1 MDINKL
7 LSALTDQA
15 GASNS
20 ALDAN
25 GAAAA
30 QTTSAIGSSADSMNA
45 AVQRSIQLSSQAA
58 QQAAEIERQKAAVGE
73 QAQRVANLDPDN
85 LNSSYVSTM
94 AQLTAT
100 TAQREAAMQQY
111 RTLTETSLLDNPIG
125 YIFNQL
131 ELPKVVQQHNNLA
144 IQQGNLESDLAT
156 RTQLLAQN
164 KSAVSANVASAGK
177 EAALSAAAAIEAAA
191 QAEAD
196 KIRIDNFGKISAAR
210 MNEQALLDKKLS
222 NTATLYSAGMSM
234 AQFKSREAELL
245 AARQERQARLAEAS
259 KNKEVQDAQD
269 SALAAG
275 LARVS
280 GALGYP
286 DTLSV
291 DDFKKM
297 PASKAKQKLYDAAIE
312 GTYGDELSSS
322 LDFLQSGNLPK
333 MQSNDPAFVKGLT
346 AIAAGVRS
354 YATAIAR
361 NPLNAKMKPEE
372 ATKEGAAQ
380 YTLALVNS
388 AHDPKAVTPL
398 NDPKWDTTFN
408 LYRSQDATMLSLVES
423 GNAIPIGTDAD
434 GKTITTT
441 LPNNSYVKVLKTVAA
456 TVPPG
461 TPEFRGKDEEKAL
474 QTLAEMVRTR
484 AISVQQ
490 AAADLV
496 RYKRTAAAY
505 NQSTLKTASLN
516 LPVQES
522 AYVSIPGTT
531 ALSGSVIG
539 DTMNIA
545 STENLLINLA
555 ISNARSL
562 SKLPGFGGIEN
573 IARKEL
579 LDTAPAK

>member
-58 QQAAEIERQKAAVGE
+58 QQAAEIEHQKAAVGE

-85 LNSSYVSTM
+85 LNNAYVSTM

-111 RTLTETSLLDNPIG
+111 RTLTETSFLDNPIG

-177 EAALSAAAAIEAAA
+177 EAALSAAAAREAAA

-234 AQFKSREAELL
+234 AQFKSREAERL

-259 KNKEVQDAQD
+259 KNKEIQDAQD

-286 DTLSV
+286 APISI

-312 GTYGDELSSS
+312 GTYGDDLTSS
-322 LDFLQSGNLPK
+322 LDFLQGGNLLK
-333 MQSNDPAFVKGLT
+333 MQANDPAFVKGLS
-346 AIAAGVRS
+346 ALAAGVRS
-354 YATAIAR
+354 HATAIAR

-380 YTLALVNS
+380 YALALANS

-408 LYRSQDATMLSLVES
+408 PYRSQDATMLSLVES
-423 GNAIPIGTDAD
+423 GNAPA
-434 GKTITTT
+434 
-441 LPNNSYVKVLKTVAA
+441 LANNSYVKVLKTVAA

-461 TPEFRGKDEEKAL
+461 TPEFRGQDEEKAI
-474 QTLAEMVRTR
+474 QTLAEMVHTRT
-484 AISVQQ
+484 ISLQR

-496 RYKRTAAAY
+496 SYKRTAAAY
-505 NQSTLKTASLN
+505 NQSTLKMASLN

-522 AYVSIPGTT
+522 AYVNIPGTT
-531 ALSGSVIG
+531 ALSDSVSG
-539 DTMNIA
+539 DTMNISSA
-545 STENLLINLA
+545 ENLLINLA
-555 ISNARSL
+555 ISNARGL

-573 IARKEL
+573 VARKEL

>member
-58 QQAAEIERQKAAVGE
+58 QQAAEIEHQKAAVGE
-73 QAQRVANLDPDN
+73 QAQRVANLDPEN
-85 LNSSYVSTM
+85 LNNAYVSTM

-111 RTLTETSLLDNPIG
+111 RTLTETSFLDNPIG

-177 EAALSAAAAIEAAA
+177 EAALSAAAAREAAA

-259 KNKEVQDAQD
+259 KNKEIQDAQD

-286 DTLSV
+286 APISI

-312 GTYGDELSSS
+312 GTYGDDLTSS
-322 LDFLQSGNLPK
+322 LDFLQGGNLPK
-333 MQSNDPAFVKGLT
+333 MQANDPAFVKGLS
-346 AIAAGVRS
+346 ALAAGVRS
-354 YATAIAR
+354 HATAIAR

-380 YTLALVNS
+380 YALALANS

-408 LYRSQDATMLSLVES
+408 PYRSQDATMLSLVES
-423 GNAIPIGTDAD
+423 GNAPA
-434 GKTITTT
+434 
-441 LPNNSYVKVLKTVAA
+441 LANNSYVKVLKTVAA

-461 TPEFRGKDEEKAL
+461 TPEFRGQDEEKAI
-474 QTLAEMVRTR
+474 QTLAEMVHTRT
-484 AISVQQ
+484 ISLQR

-496 RYKRTAAAY
+496 SYKRTAAAY
-505 NQSTLKTASLN
+505 NQSTLKMASLN

-531 ALSGSVIG
+531 ALSDSVSG
-539 DTMNIA
+539 DTMNISSA
-545 STENLLINLA
+545 ENLLINLA
-555 ISNARSL
+555 ISNARGL

-573 IARKEL
+573 VARKEL

>member
-58 QQAAEIERQKAAVGE
+58 QQAAEIEHQKAAVGE

-85 LNSSYVSTM
+85 LNNSYVSTM

-111 RTLTETSLLDNPIG
+111 RTLTETSFLDNPIG

-156 RTQLLAQN
+156 RTQLLAQH

-177 EAALSAAAAIEAAA
+177 EAALSAAAAREAAA

-222 NTATLYSAGMSM
+222 NTATLYNAGMSM
-234 AQFKSREAELL
+234 AQFKAREAELA
-245 AARQERQARLAEAS
+245 AARKERQARMLEAS
-259 KNKEVQDAQD
+259 KNKEIQDAQD

-286 DTLSV
+286 APISI

-312 GTYGDELSSS
+312 GTYGDDLTSS
-322 LDFLQSGNLPK
+322 LDFLQGGNLLK
-333 MQSNDPAFVKGLT
+333 MQANDPAFVKGLS
-346 AIAAGVRS
+346 ALAAGVRS
-354 YATAIAR
+354 HATAIAR
-361 NPLNAKMKPEE
+361 NPLNAKMPPEE

-380 YTLALVNS
+380 YTLALANS

-408 LYRSQDATMLSLVES
+408 PYRSQDATMLSLVES
-423 GNAIPIGTDAD
+423 GNAPA
-434 GKTITTT
+434 
-441 LPNNSYVKVLKTVAA
+441 LANNSYVKVLKTVAA

-461 TPEFRGKDEEKAL
+461 TPEFRGQDEEKAI
-474 QTLAEMVRTR
+474 QTLAEMVHTRT
-484 AISVQQ
+484 ISLQR

-496 RYKRTAAAY
+496 SYKRTAAAY
-505 NQSTLKTASLN
+505 NQSTLKMASLN

-522 AYVSIPGTT
+522 AYVNIPGTT
-531 ALSGSVIG
+531 ALSDSVSG
-539 DTMNIA
+539 DTMNISSA
-545 STENLLINLA
+545 ENLLINLA
-555 ISNARSL
+555 ISNARGL

-573 IARKEL
+573 VARKEL

>member
-85 LNSSYVSTM
+85 LNNSYVSTM

-111 RTLTETSLLDNPIG
+111 RTLTETSFLDNPIG

-156 RTQLLAQN
+156 RTQLLAQH

-177 EAALSAAAAIEAAA
+177 EAALSAAAAREAAA

-234 AQFKSREAELL
+234 AQFKAREAELA
-245 AARQERQARLAEAS
+245 AARKERQARLAEAS
-259 KNKEVQDAQD
+259 KNKEIQDAQD

-286 DTLSV
+286 APISI

-312 GTYGDELSSS
+312 GTYGDDLTSS
-322 LDFLQSGNLPK
+322 LDFLQGGNLLK
-333 MQSNDPAFVKGLT
+333 MQANDPAFVKGLS
-346 AIAAGVRS
+346 ALAAGVRS
-354 YATAIAR
+354 HATAIAR
-361 NPLNAKMKPEE
+361 NPLNAKMPPEE

-380 YTLALVNS
+380 YTLALANS

-408 LYRSQDATMLSLVES
+408 PYRSQDATMLSLVES
-423 GNAIPIGTDAD
+423 GNAPA
-434 GKTITTT
+434 
-441 LPNNSYVKVLKTVAA
+441 LANNSYVKVLKTVAA

-461 TPEFRGKDEEKAL
+461 TPEFRGQDEEKAI
-474 QTLAEMVRTR
+474 QTLAEMVHTRT
-484 AISVQQ
+484 ISLQR

-496 RYKRTAAAY
+496 SYKRTAAAY
-505 NQSTLKTASLN
+505 NQSTLKMASLN

-531 ALSGSVIG
+531 ALSDSVSG
-539 DTMNIA
+539 DTMNISSA
-545 STENLLINLA
+545 ENLLINLA
-555 ISNARSL
+555 ISNARGL

-573 IARKEL
+573 VARKEL

>member
-85 LNSSYVSTM
+85 LNNSYVSTM

-111 RTLTETSLLDNPIG
+111 RTLTETSFLDNPIG

-156 RTQLLAQN
+156 RTQLLAQH

-177 EAALSAAAAIEAAA
+177 EAALSAAAVREAAA

-222 NTATLYSAGMSM
+222 NTATLYNAGMSM
-234 AQFKSREAELL
+234 AQFKAREAELL
-245 AARQERQARLAEAS
+245 AARKERQARMLEAS
-259 KNKEVQDAQD
+259 KNKEIQDAQD

-286 DTLSV
+286 APISI

-312 GTYGDELSSS
+312 GTYGDDLTSS
-322 LDFLQSGNLPK
+322 LDFLQGGNLLK
-333 MQSNDPAFVKGLT
+333 MQANDPAFVKGLS
-346 AIAAGVRS
+346 ALAAGVRS
-354 YATAIAR
+354 HATAIAR
-361 NPLNAKMKPEE
+361 NPLNAKMPPEE

-380 YTLALVNS
+380 YTLALANS

-408 LYRSQDATMLSLVES
+408 PYRSQDATMLSLVES
-423 GNAIPIGTDAD
+423 GNAPA
-434 GKTITTT
+434 
-441 LPNNSYVKVLKTVAA
+441 LANNSYVKVLKTVAA

-461 TPEFRGKDEEKAL
+461 TPEFRGQDEEKAI
-474 QTLAEMVRTR
+474 QTLAEMVHTRT
-484 AISVQQ
+484 ISLQR

-496 RYKRTAAAY
+496 SYKRTAAAY
-505 NQSTLKTASLN
+505 NQSTLKMASLN

-531 ALSGSVIG
+531 ALSDSVSG
-539 DTMNIA
+539 DTMNISSA
-545 STENLLINLA
+545 ENLLINLA
-555 ISNARSL
+555 ISNARGL

-573 IARKEL
+573 VARKEL

>member
-85 LNSSYVSTM
+85 LNNSYVSTM

-111 RTLTETSLLDNPIG
+111 RTLTETSFLDNPIG

-156 RTQLLAQN
+156 RTQLLAQH

-177 EAALSAAAAIEAAA
+177 EAALSAAAAREAAA

-222 NTATLYSAGMSM
+222 NTATLYNAGMSM
-234 AQFKSREAELL
+234 AQFKAREAELA
-245 AARQERQARLAEAS
+245 AARKERQARLAEAS
-259 KNKEVQDAQD
+259 KNKEIQDAQD

-286 DTLSV
+286 APISI

-312 GTYGDELSSS
+312 GTYGDDLTSS
-322 LDFLQSGNLPK
+322 LDFLQGGNLLK
-333 MQSNDPAFVKGLT
+333 MQANDPAFVKGLS
-346 AIAAGVRS
+346 ALAAGVRS
-354 YATAIAR
+354 HATAIAR

-380 YTLALVNS
+380 YALALANS

-408 LYRSQDATMLSLVES
+408 PYRSQDATMLSLVES
-423 GNAIPIGTDAD
+423 GNAPA
-434 GKTITTT
+434 
-441 LPNNSYVKVLKTVAA
+441 LANNSYVKVLKTVAA

-461 TPEFRGKDEEKAL
+461 TPEFRGQDEEKAI
-474 QTLAEMVRTR
+474 QTLAEMVHTRT
-484 AISVQQ
+484 ISLQR

-496 RYKRTAAAY
+496 SYKRTAAAY
-505 NQSTLKTASLN
+505 NQSTLKMASLN

-522 AYVSIPGTT
+522 AYVNIPGT
-531 ALSGSVIG
+531 AMLSDSVPG
-539 DTMNIA
+539 DTMNISSA
-545 STENLLINLA
+545 ENLLINLA
-555 ISNARSL
+555 ISNARGL

-573 IARKEL
+573 VARKEL

>member
-85 LNSSYVSTM
+85 LNNSYVSTM

-111 RTLTETSLLDNPIG
+111 RTLTETSFLDNPIG

-177 EAALSAAAAIEAAA
+177 EAALSAAAAREAAA

-222 NTATLYSAGMSM
+222 NTATLYNAGMSM
-234 AQFKSREAELL
+234 AQFKAREAELL

-259 KNKEVQDAQD
+259 KNKEIQDAQD

-286 DTLSV
+286 APISI

-312 GTYGDELSSS
+312 GTYGDDLTSS
-322 LDFLQSGNLPK
+322 LDFLQGGNLLK
-333 MQSNDPAFVKGLT
+333 MQANDPAFVKGLS
-346 AIAAGVRS
+346 ALAAGVRS
-354 YATAIAR
+354 HATAIAR

-380 YTLALVNS
+380 YALALANS

-408 LYRSQDATMLSLVES
+408 PYRSQDATMLSLVES
-423 GNAIPIGTDAD
+423 GNAPA
-434 GKTITTT
+434 
-441 LPNNSYVKVLKTVAA
+441 LANNSYVKVLKTVAA

-461 TPEFRGKDEEKAL
+461 TPEFRGQDEEKAI
-474 QTLAEMVRTR
+474 QTLAEMVHTRT
-484 AISVQQ
+484 ISLQR

-496 RYKRTAAAY
+496 SYKRTAAAY
-505 NQSTLKTASLN
+505 NQSTLKMASLN

-522 AYVSIPGTT
+522 AYVNIPGTT
-531 ALSGSVIG
+531 ALSDSVSG
-539 DTMNIA
+539 DTMNISSA
-545 STENLLINLA
+545 ENLLINLA
-555 ISNARSL
+555 ISNARGL

-573 IARKEL
+573 VARKEL

>member
-58 QQAAEIERQKAAVGE
+58 QQAAEIEHQKAAVGE

-85 LNSSYVSTM
+85 LNNAYVSTM

-111 RTLTETSLLDNPIG
+111 RTLTETSFLDNPIG

-156 RTQLLAQN
+156 RTQLLAQH

-177 EAALSAAAAIEAAA
+177 EAALSAAAAREAAA

-222 NTATLYSAGMSM
+222 NTATLYNAGMSM
-234 AQFKSREAELL
+234 AQFKAREAELL
-245 AARQERQARLAEAS
+245 AARKERQARMSEAS
-259 KNKEVQDAQD
+259 KNKEIQDAQD

-286 DTLSV
+286 APISI

-312 GTYGDELSSS
+312 GTYGDDLTSS
-322 LDFLQSGNLPK
+322 LDFLQGGNLPK
-333 MQSNDPAFVKGLT
+333 MQANDPAFVKGLS
-346 AIAAGVRS
+346 ALAAGVRS
-354 YATAIAR
+354 HATAIAR

-380 YTLALVNS
+380 YALALANS

-408 LYRSQDATMLSLVES
+408 PYRSQDATMLSLVES
-423 GNAIPIGTDAD
+423 GNAPA
-434 GKTITTT
+434 
-441 LPNNSYVKVLKTVAA
+441 LANNSYVKVLKTVAA

-461 TPEFRGKDEEKAL
+461 TPEFRGQDEEKAI
-474 QTLAEMVRTR
+474 QTLAEMVHTRT
-484 AISVQQ
+484 ISLQR

-496 RYKRTAAAY
+496 SYKRTAAAY
-505 NQSTLKTASLN
+505 NQSTLKMASLN

-531 ALSGSVIG
+531 ALSDSVSG
-539 DTMNIA
+539 DTMNISSA
-545 STENLLINLA
+545 ENLLINLA
-555 ISNARSL
+555 ISNARGL

-573 IARKEL
+573 VARKEL

>member
-58 QQAAEIERQKAAVGE
+58 QQAAEIEHQKAAVGE

-85 LNSSYVSTM
+85 LNNSYVSTM

-111 RTLTETSLLDNPIG
+111 RTLTETSFLDNPIG

-177 EAALSAAAAIEAAA
+177 EAALSAAAAREAAA

-259 KNKEVQDAQD
+259 KNKEIQDAQD

-286 DTLSV
+286 APISI

-312 GTYGDELSSS
+312 GTYGDDLTSS
-322 LDFLQSGNLPK
+322 LDFLQGGNLPK
-333 MQSNDPAFVKGLT
+333 MQANDPAFVKGLS
-346 AIAAGVRS
+346 ALAAGVRS
-354 YATAIAR
+354 HATAIAR

-380 YTLALVNS
+380 YALALANS

-408 LYRSQDATMLSLVES
+408 PYRSQDATMLSLVES
-423 GNAIPIGTDAD
+423 GNAPA
-434 GKTITTT
+434 
-441 LPNNSYVKVLKTVAA
+441 LANNSYVKVLKTVAA

-461 TPEFRGKDEEKAL
+461 TPEFRGQDEEKAI
-474 QTLAEMVRTR
+474 QTLAEMVHTRT
-484 AISVQQ
+484 ISLQR

-496 RYKRTAAAY
+496 SYKRTAAAY
-505 NQSTLKTASLN
+505 NQSTLKMASLN

-522 AYVSIPGTT
+522 AYVNIPGTT
-531 ALSGSVIG
+531 ALSDSVSG
-539 DTMNIA
+539 DTMNISSA
-545 STENLLINLA
+545 ENLLINLA
-555 ISNARSL
+555 ISNARGL

-573 IARKEL
+573 VARKEL

>member
-58 QQAAEIERQKAAVGE
+58 QQAAEIEHQKAAVGE

-85 LNSSYVSTM
+85 LNNSYVSTM

-111 RTLTETSLLDNPIG
+111 RTLTETSFLDNPIG

-156 RTQLLAQN
+156 RTQLLAQH

-177 EAALSAAAAIEAAA
+177 EAALSAAAVREAAA

-222 NTATLYSAGMSM
+222 NTATLYNAGMSM
-234 AQFKSREAELL
+234 AQFKAREAELA
-245 AARQERQARLAEAS
+245 AARKERQARMLEAS
-259 KNKEVQDAQD
+259 KNKEIQDAQD

-286 DTLSV
+286 APISI

-312 GTYGDELSSS
+312 GTYGDDLTSS
-322 LDFLQSGNLPK
+322 LDFLQGGNLLK
-333 MQSNDPAFVKGLT
+333 MQANDPAFVKGLS
-346 AIAAGVRS
+346 ALAAGVRS
-354 YATAIAR
+354 HATAIAR

-380 YTLALVNS
+380 YALALANS

-408 LYRSQDATMLSLVES
+408 PYRSQDATMLSLVES
-423 GNAIPIGTDAD
+423 GNAPA
-434 GKTITTT
+434 
-441 LPNNSYVKVLKTVAA
+441 LANNSYVKVLKTVAA

-461 TPEFRGKDEEKAL
+461 TPEFRGQDEEKAI
-474 QTLAEMVRTR
+474 QTLAEMVHTRT
-484 AISVQQ
+484 ISLQR

-496 RYKRTAAAY
+496 SYKRTAAAY
-505 NQSTLKTASLN
+505 NQSTLKMASLN

-531 ALSGSVIG
+531 ALSDSVSG
-539 DTMNIA
+539 DTMNISSA
-545 STENLLINLA
+545 ENLLINLA
-555 ISNARSL
+555 ISNARGL

-573 IARKEL
+573 VARKEL

>member
-85 LNSSYVSTM
+85 LNNSYVSTM

-111 RTLTETSLLDNPIG
+111 RTLTETSFLDNPIG

-156 RTQLLAQN
+156 RTQLLAQH

-177 EAALSAAAAIEAAA
+177 EAALSAAAVREAAA

-222 NTATLYSAGMSM
+222 NTATLYNAGMSM
-234 AQFKSREAELL
+234 AQFKAREAELA
-245 AARQERQARLAEAS
+245 AARKERQARLAEAS
-259 KNKEVQDAQD
+259 KNKEIQDAQD

-286 DTLSV
+286 APISI

-312 GTYGDELSSS
+312 GTYGDDLTSS
-322 LDFLQSGNLPK
+322 LDFLQGGNLLK
-333 MQSNDPAFVKGLT
+333 MQANDPAFVKGLS
-346 AIAAGVRS
+346 ALAAGVRS
-354 YATAIAR
+354 HATAIAR

-380 YTLALVNS
+380 YALALANS

-408 LYRSQDATMLSLVES
+408 PYRSQDATMLSLVES
-423 GNAIPIGTDAD
+423 GNAPA
-434 GKTITTT
+434 
-441 LPNNSYVKVLKTVAA
+441 LANNSYVKVLKTVAA

-461 TPEFRGKDEEKAL
+461 TPEFRGQDEEKAI
-474 QTLAEMVRTR
+474 QTLAEMVHTRT
-484 AISVQQ
+484 ISLQR

-496 RYKRTAAAY
+496 SYKRTAAAY
-505 NQSTLKTASLN
+505 NQSTLKMASLN

-522 AYVSIPGTT
+522 AYVNIPGTT
-531 ALSGSVIG
+531 ALSDSVSG
-539 DTMNIA
+539 DTMNISSA
-545 STENLLINLA
+545 ENLLINLA
-555 ISNARSL
+555 ISNARGL

-573 IARKEL
+573 VARKEL

>member
-58 QQAAEIERQKAAVGE
+58 QQAAEIEHQKAAVGE

-85 LNSSYVSTM
+85 LNNAYVSTM

-111 RTLTETSLLDNPIG
+111 RTLTETSFLDNPIG

-156 RTQLLAQN
+156 RTQLLAQH

-177 EAALSAAAAIEAAA
+177 EAALSAAAAREAAA

-222 NTATLYSAGMSM
+222 NTATLYNAGMSM
-234 AQFKSREAELL
+234 AQFKAREAELA
-245 AARQERQARLAEAS
+245 AARKERQARLAEAS
-259 KNKEVQDAQD
+259 KNKEIQDAQD

-286 DTLSV
+286 APISI

-312 GTYGDELSSS
+312 GTYGDDLTSS
-322 LDFLQSGNLPK
+322 LDFLQGGNLLK
-333 MQSNDPAFVKGLT
+333 MQANDPAFVKGLS
-346 AIAAGVRS
+346 ALAAGVRS
-354 YATAIAR
+354 HATAIAR

-380 YTLALVNS
+380 YALALANS

-408 LYRSQDATMLSLVES
+408 PYRSQDATMLSLVES
-423 GNAIPIGTDAD
+423 GNAPA
-434 GKTITTT
+434 
-441 LPNNSYVKVLKTVAA
+441 LANNSYVKVLKTVAA

-461 TPEFRGKDEEKAL
+461 TPEFRGQDEEKAI
-474 QTLAEMVRTR
+474 QTLAEMVHTRT
-484 AISVQQ
+484 ISLQR

-496 RYKRTAAAY
+496 SYKRTAAAY
-505 NQSTLKTASLN
+505 NQSTLKMASLN

-531 ALSGSVIG
+531 ALSDSVSG
-539 DTMNIA
+539 DTMNISSA
-545 STENLLINLA
+545 ENLLINLA
-555 ISNARSL
+555 ISNARGL

-573 IARKEL
+573 VARKEL

>member
-20 ALDAN
+20 ALDAS

-30 QTTSAIGSSADSMNA
+30 QTTSAIGASADSMNA

-177 EAALSAAAAIEAAA
+177 EAALSAAAAREAAA

-196 KIRIDNFGKISAAR
+196 KIRIDNFGKISTAR

-286 DTLSV
+286 VPISI

-322 LDFLQSGNLPK
+322 LAFLKSGNLPK
-333 MQSNDPAFVKGLT
+333 MQANDPAFVKGLS
-346 AIAAGVRS
+346 AIAAGVRG
-354 YATAIAR
+354 YATAISR
-361 NPLNAKMKPEE
+361 ELVNAKMKPED

-380 YTLALVNS
+380 YTLALANS

-398 NDPKWDTTFN
+398 NAPVWDTTFN
-408 LYRSQDATMLSLVES
+408 PYRSQDATMLSLVES
-423 GNAIPIGTDAD
+423 GNAPA
-434 GKTITTT
+434 
-441 LPNNSYVKVLKTVAA
+441 LANNSYVKVLKTVAA

-461 TPEFRGKDEEKAL
+461 TPEFRGQDEEKAI

-505 NQSTLKTASLN
+505 NQSTLKMASLN

-531 ALSGSVIG
+531 ALSDSVSG
-539 DTMNIA
+539 DTMNISSA
-545 STENLLINLA
+545 ENLLINLA
-555 ISNARSL
+555 ISNARGL

-573 IARKEL
+573 VARKEL

>member
-30 QTTSAIGSSADSMNA
+30 QTTSDIGASADSMNA

-58 QQAAEIERQKAAVGE
+58 QQAAEIEHQKAAVGE

-85 LNSSYVSTM
+85 LNNSYVSTM

-111 RTLTETSLLDNPIG
+111 RTLTETSFLDNPIG

-177 EAALSAAAAIEAAA
+177 EAALSAAAAREAAA

-222 NTATLYSAGMSM
+222 NTATLYNAGMSM
-234 AQFKSREAELL
+234 AQFKAREAELL
-245 AARQERQARLAEAS
+245 AARKERQARMLEAS
-259 KNKEVQDAQD
+259 KNKEIQDAQD

-286 DTLSV
+286 APISI

-312 GTYGDELSSS
+312 GTYGDDLTSS
-322 LDFLQSGNLPK
+322 LDFLQGGNLLK
-333 MQSNDPAFVKGLT
+333 MQANDPAFVKGLS
-346 AIAAGVRS
+346 ALAAGVRG
-354 YATAIAR
+354 YATAISR
-361 NPLNAKMKPEE
+361 ELVNAKMKPEE

-380 YTLALVNS
+380 YALALANS

-408 LYRSQDATMLSLVES
+408 PYRSQDATMLSLVES
-423 GNAIPIGTDAD
+423 GNAPA
-434 GKTITTT
+434 
-441 LPNNSYVKVLKTVAA
+441 LANNSYVKVLKTVAA

-461 TPEFRGKDEEKAL
+461 TPEFRGQDEEKAI
-474 QTLAEMVRTR
+474 QTLAEMVHTRT
-484 AISVQQ
+484 ISLQR

-496 RYKRTAAAY
+496 SYKRTAAAY
-505 NQSTLKTASLN
+505 NQSTLKMASLN

-531 ALSGSVIG
+531 ALSDSVSG
-539 DTMNIA
+539 DTMNISSA
-545 STENLLINLA
+545 ENLLINLA
-555 ISNARSL
+555 ISNARGL

-573 IARKEL
+573 VARKEL

>member
-85 LNSSYVSTM
+85 LNNSYVSTM

-111 RTLTETSLLDNPIG
+111 RTLTETSFLDNPIG

-156 RTQLLAQN
+156 RTQLLAQH

-177 EAALSAAAAIEAAA
+177 EAALSAAAVREAAA

-222 NTATLYSAGMSM
+222 NTATLYNAGMSM
-234 AQFKSREAELL
+234 AQFKAREAELA
-245 AARQERQARLAEAS
+245 AARKERQARLAEAS
-259 KNKEVQDAQD
+259 KNKEIQDAQD

-286 DTLSV
+286 APISI

-312 GTYGDELSSS
+312 GTYGDDLTSS
-322 LDFLQSGNLPK
+322 LDFLQGGNLLK
-333 MQSNDPAFVKGLT
+333 MQANDPAFVKGLS
-346 AIAAGVRS
+346 ALAAGVRS
-354 YATAIAR
+354 HATAIAR
-361 NPLNAKMKPEE
+361 NPLNAKMPPEE

-380 YTLALVNS
+380 YTLALANS

-408 LYRSQDATMLSLVES
+408 PYRSQDATMLSLVES
-423 GNAIPIGTDAD
+423 GNAPA
-434 GKTITTT
+434 
-441 LPNNSYVKVLKTVAA
+441 LANNSYVKVLKTVAA

-461 TPEFRGKDEEKAL
+461 TPEFRGQDEEKAI
-474 QTLAEMVRTR
+474 QTLAEMVHTRT
-484 AISVQQ
+484 ISLQR

-496 RYKRTAAAY
+496 SYKRTAAAY
-505 NQSTLKTASLN
+505 NQSTLKMASLN

-531 ALSGSVIG
+531 ALSDSVSG
-539 DTMNIA
+539 DTMNISSA
-545 STENLLINLA
+545 ENLLINLA
-555 ISNARSL
+555 ISNARGL

-573 IARKEL
+573 VARKEL

>member
-1 MDINKL
+1 MDINQL
-7 LSALTDQA
+7 LSALTNQA

-20 ALDAN
+20 ALDAD

-30 QTTSAIGSSADSMNA
+30 QTTSNIVSSADSLNA

-58 QQAAEIERQKAAVGE
+58 QQAAEIERQKTAVGE

-85 LNSSYVSTM
+85 LNNSYVSTM

-100 TAQREAAMQQY
+100 TAQREAALQQY
-111 RTLTETSLLDNPIG
+111 RTLTETSFLDNPIG

-156 RTQLLAQN
+156 RTQLLAQH

-177 EAALSAAAAIEAAA
+177 EAALSAAAAREAAA

-196 KIRIDNFGKISAAR
+196 KIRIDNFGKISSAR

-222 NTATLYSAGMSM
+222 NTATLYSAGMQM
-234 AQFKSREAELL
+234 AQFKAMEAERL
-245 AARQERQARLAEAS
+245 AARQERQARIAEAG
-259 KNKEVQDAQD
+259 KNKEVQAAQD

-286 DTLSV
+286 VPISIDV
-291 DDFKKM
+291 FKKM

-312 GTYGDELSSS
+312 GTYGNDLASS

-346 AIAAGVRS
+346 DIAAGVRS

-380 YTLALVNS
+380 YTLALANS

-398 NDPKWDTTFN
+398 NAPIWDTTFN
-408 LYRSQDATMLSLVES
+408 LYRSQDATMLSLVAS
-423 GNAIPIGTDAD
+423 GNAPA
-434 GKTITTT
+434 
-441 LPNNSYVKVLKTVAA
+441 LANNSYVKVLKTVAA
-456 TVPPG
+456 TIPPG
-461 TPEFRGKDEEKAL
+461 TPEFRGQDEEKAL

-484 AISVQQ
+484 TISVQQ

-496 RYKRTAAAY
+496 SYKRTAAAY
-505 NQSTLKTASLN
+505 NQATLKMASLN

-531 ALSGSVIG
+531 ALSGPVTG

-545 STENLLINLA
+545 SAENLLINLA
-555 ISNARSL
+555 ISNARGL

-573 IARKEL
+573 VARKEL
-579 LDTAPAK
+579 LNTAPAK

>member
-58 QQAAEIERQKAAVGE
+58 QQAAEIEHQKAAVGE

-85 LNSSYVSTM
+85 LNNSYVSTM

-111 RTLTETSLLDNPIG
+111 RTLTETSFLDNPIG

-156 RTQLLAQN
+156 RTQLLAQH

-177 EAALSAAAAIEAAA
+177 EAALSAAAAREAAA

-222 NTATLYSAGMSM
+222 NTATLYNAGMSM
-234 AQFKSREAELL
+234 AQFKAREAELP
-245 AARQERQARLAEAS
+245 AARKERQARLAEAS
-259 KNKEVQDAQD
+259 KNKEIQDAQD

-286 DTLSV
+286 APISI

-312 GTYGDELSSS
+312 GTYGDDLTSS
-322 LDFLQSGNLPK
+322 LDFLQGGNLLK
-333 MQSNDPAFVKGLT
+333 MQANDPAFVKGLS
-346 AIAAGVRS
+346 ALAAGVRS
-354 YATAIAR
+354 HATAIAR

-380 YTLALVNS
+380 YALALANS

-408 LYRSQDATMLSLVES
+408 PYRSQDATMLSLVES
-423 GNAIPIGTDAD
+423 GNAPA
-434 GKTITTT
+434 
-441 LPNNSYVKVLKTVAA
+441 LANNSYVKVLKTVAA

-461 TPEFRGKDEEKAL
+461 TPEFRGQDEEKAI
-474 QTLAEMVRTR
+474 QTLAEMVHTRT
-484 AISVQQ
+484 ISLQR

-496 RYKRTAAAY
+496 SYKRTAAAY
-505 NQSTLKTASLN
+505 NQSTLKMASLN

-522 AYVSIPGTT
+522 AYVNIPGTT
-531 ALSGSVIG
+531 ALSDSVSG
-539 DTMNIA
+539 DTMNISSA
-545 STENLLINLA
+545 ENLLINLA
-555 ISNARSL
+555 ISNARGL

-573 IARKEL
+573 VARKEL

>member
-85 LNSSYVSTM
+85 LNNSYVSTM

-111 RTLTETSLLDNPIG
+111 RTLTETSFLDNPIG

-156 RTQLLAQN
+156 RTQLLAQH

-177 EAALSAAAAIEAAA
+177 EAALSAAAVREAAA

-222 NTATLYSAGMSM
+222 NTATLYNAGMSM
-234 AQFKSREAELL
+234 AQFKAREAELA
-245 AARQERQARLAEAS
+245 AARKERQARMLEAS
-259 KNKEVQDAQD
+259 KNKEIQDAQD

-286 DTLSV
+286 APISI

-312 GTYGDELSSS
+312 GTYGDDLTSS
-322 LDFLQSGNLPK
+322 LDFLQGGNLLK
-333 MQSNDPAFVKGLT
+333 MQANDPAFVKGLS
-346 AIAAGVRS
+346 ALAAGVRS
-354 YATAIAR
+354 HATAIAR
-361 NPLNAKMKPEE
+361 NPLNAKMPPEE

-380 YTLALVNS
+380 YTLALANS

-408 LYRSQDATMLSLVES
+408 PYRSQDATMLSLVES
-423 GNAIPIGTDAD
+423 GNAPA
-434 GKTITTT
+434 
-441 LPNNSYVKVLKTVAA
+441 LANNSYVKVLKTVAA

-461 TPEFRGKDEEKAL
+461 TPEFRGQDEEKAI
-474 QTLAEMVRTR
+474 QTLAEMVHTRT
-484 AISVQQ
+484 ISLQR

-496 RYKRTAAAY
+496 SYKRTAAAY
-505 NQSTLKTASLN
+505 NQSTLKMASLN

-531 ALSGSVIG
+531 ALSDSVSG
-539 DTMNIA
+539 DTMNISSA
-545 STENLLINLA
+545 ENLLINLA
-555 ISNARSL
+555 ISNARGL

-573 IARKEL
+573 VARKEL

>member
-85 LNSSYVSTM
+85 LNNSYVSTM

-111 RTLTETSLLDNPIG
+111 RTLTETSFLDNPIG

-156 RTQLLAQN
+156 RTQLLAQH

-177 EAALSAAAAIEAAA
+177 EAALSAAAAREAAA

-222 NTATLYSAGMSM
+222 NTATLYNAGMSM
-234 AQFKSREAELL
+234 AQFKAREAELL

-259 KNKEVQDAQD
+259 KNKEIQDAQD

-286 DTLSV
+286 APISI

-312 GTYGDELSSS
+312 GTYGDDLTSS
-322 LDFLQSGNLPK
+322 LDFLQGGNLLK
-333 MQSNDPAFVKGLT
+333 MQANDPAFVKGLS
-346 AIAAGVRS
+346 ALAAGVRS
-354 YATAIAR
+354 HATAIAR
-361 NPLNAKMKPEE
+361 NPLNAKMPPEE

-380 YTLALVNS
+380 YTLALANS

-408 LYRSQDATMLSLVES
+408 PYRSQDATMLSLVES
-423 GNAIPIGTDAD
+423 GNAPA
-434 GKTITTT
+434 
-441 LPNNSYVKVLKTVAA
+441 LANNSYVKVLKTVAA

-461 TPEFRGKDEEKAL
+461 TPEFRGQDEEKAI
-474 QTLAEMVRTR
+474 QTLAEMVHTRT
-484 AISVQQ
+484 ISLQR

-496 RYKRTAAAY
+496 SYKRTAAAH
-505 NQSTLKTASLN
+505 NQSTLKMASLN

-522 AYVSIPGTT
+522 AYVNIPGTT
-531 ALSGSVIG
+531 ALSDSVSG
-539 DTMNIA
+539 DTMNISSA
-545 STENLLINLA
+545 ENLLINLA
-555 ISNARSL
+555 ISNARGL

-573 IARKEL
+573 VARKEL

>member
-58 QQAAEIERQKAAVGE
+58 QQAAEIEHQKAAVGE

-85 LNSSYVSTM
+85 LNNSYVSTM

-111 RTLTETSLLDNPIG
+111 RTLTETSFLDNPIG

-156 RTQLLAQN
+156 RTQLLAQH

-177 EAALSAAAAIEAAA
+177 EAALSAAAAREAAA

-222 NTATLYSAGMSM
+222 NTATLYNAGMSM
-234 AQFKSREAELL
+234 AQFKAREAELA
-245 AARQERQARLAEAS
+245 AARKERQARLAEAS
-259 KNKEVQDAQD
+259 KNKEIQDAQD

-286 DTLSV
+286 APISI

-312 GTYGDELSSS
+312 GTYGDDLTSS
-322 LDFLQSGNLPK
+322 LDFLQGGNLPK
-333 MQSNDPAFVKGLT
+333 MQANDPAFVKGLS
-346 AIAAGVRS
+346 ALAAGVRS
-354 YATAIAR
+354 HATAIAR

-380 YTLALVNS
+380 YALALANS

-408 LYRSQDATMLSLVES
+408 PYRSQDATMLSLVES
-423 GNAIPIGTDAD
+423 GNAPA
-434 GKTITTT
+434 
-441 LPNNSYVKVLKTVAA
+441 LANNSYVKVLKTVAA

-461 TPEFRGKDEEKAL
+461 TPEFRGQDEEKAI
-474 QTLAEMVRTR
+474 QTLAEMVHTRT
-484 AISVQQ
+484 ISLQR

-496 RYKRTAAAY
+496 SYKRTAAAY
-505 NQSTLKTASLN
+505 NQSTLKMASLN

-522 AYVSIPGTT
+522 AYVNIPGTT
-531 ALSGSVIG
+531 ALSDSVSG
-539 DTMNIA
+539 DTMNISSA
-545 STENLLINLA
+545 ENLLINLA
-555 ISNARSL
+555 ISNARGL

-573 IARKEL
+573 VARKEL

>member
-58 QQAAEIERQKAAVGE
+58 QQAAEIEHQKAAVGE

-85 LNSSYVSTM
+85 LNNAYVSTM

-111 RTLTETSLLDNPIG
+111 RTLTETSFLDNPIG

-156 RTQLLAQN
+156 RTQLLAQH

-177 EAALSAAAAIEAAA
+177 EAALSAAAAREAAA

-222 NTATLYSAGMSM
+222 NTATLYNAGMSM
-234 AQFKSREAELL
+234 AQFKAREAELA
-245 AARQERQARLAEAS
+245 AARKERQARLAEAS
-259 KNKEVQDAQD
+259 KNKEIQDAQD

-286 DTLSV
+286 APISI

-312 GTYGDELSSS
+312 GTYGDDLTSS
-322 LDFLQSGNLPK
+322 LDFLQGGNLLK
-333 MQSNDPAFVKGLT
+333 MQANDPAFVKGLS
-346 AIAAGVRS
+346 ALAAGVRS
-354 YATAIAR
+354 HATAIAR

-380 YTLALVNS
+380 YTLALANS

-408 LYRSQDATMLSLVES
+408 PYRSQDATMLSLVES
-423 GNAIPIGTDAD
+423 GNAPA
-434 GKTITTT
+434 
-441 LPNNSYVKVLKTVAA
+441 LANNSYVKVLKTVAA

-461 TPEFRGKDEEKAL
+461 TPEFRGQDEEKAI
-474 QTLAEMVRTR
+474 QTLAEMVHTRT
-484 AISVQQ
+484 ISLQR

-496 RYKRTAAAY
+496 SYKRTAAAY
-505 NQSTLKTASLN
+505 NQSTLKMASLN

-522 AYVSIPGTT
+522 AYVNIPGTT
-531 ALSGSVIG
+531 ALSDSVSG
-539 DTMNIA
+539 DTMNISSA
-545 STENLLINLA
+545 ENLLINLA
-555 ISNARSL
+555 ISNARGL

-573 IARKEL
+573 VARKEL

>member
-85 LNSSYVSTM
+85 LNNSYVSTM

-111 RTLTETSLLDNPIG
+111 RTLTETSFLDNPIG

-156 RTQLLAQN
+156 RTQLLAQH

-177 EAALSAAAAIEAAA
+177 EAALSAAAAREAAA

-222 NTATLYSAGMSM
+222 NTATLYNAGMSM
-234 AQFKSREAELL
+234 AQFKAREAELA
-245 AARQERQARLAEAS
+245 AARKERQARLAEAS
-259 KNKEVQDAQD
+259 KNKEIQDAQD

-286 DTLSV
+286 APISI

-312 GTYGDELSSS
+312 GTYGDDLTSS
-322 LDFLQSGNLPK
+322 LDFLQGGNLLK
-333 MQSNDPAFVKGLT
+333 MQANDPAFVKGLS
-346 AIAAGVRS
+346 ALAAGVRS
-354 YATAIAR
+354 HATAIAR

-380 YTLALVNS
+380 YALALANS

-408 LYRSQDATMLSLVES
+408 PYRSQDATMLSLVES
-423 GNAIPIGTDAD
+423 GNAPA
-434 GKTITTT
+434 
-441 LPNNSYVKVLKTVAA
+441 LANNSYVKVLKTVAA

-461 TPEFRGKDEEKAL
+461 TPEFRGQDEEKAI
-474 QTLAEMVRTR
+474 QTLAEMVHTRT
-484 AISVQQ
+484 ISLQR

-496 RYKRTAAAY
+496 SYKRTAAAY
-505 NQSTLKTASLN
+505 NQSTLKMASLN

-522 AYVSIPGTT
+522 AYVNIPGTT
-531 ALSGSVIG
+531 ALSDSVSG
-539 DTMNIA
+539 DTMNISSA
-545 STENLLINLA
+545 ENLLINLA
-555 ISNARSL
+555 ISNARGL

-573 IARKEL
+573 VARKEL

>member
-85 LNSSYVSTM
+85 LNNSYVSTM

-111 RTLTETSLLDNPIG
+111 RTLTETSFLDNPIG

-156 RTQLLAQN
+156 RTQLLAQH

-177 EAALSAAAAIEAAA
+177 EAALSAAAVREAAA

-222 NTATLYSAGMSM
+222 NTATLYNAGMSM
-234 AQFKSREAELL
+234 AQFKAREAELA
-245 AARQERQARLAEAS
+245 AARKERQARMLEAS
-259 KNKEVQDAQD
+259 KNKEIQDAQD

-286 DTLSV
+286 APISI

-312 GTYGDELSSS
+312 GTYGDDLTSS
-322 LDFLQSGNLPK
+322 LDFLQGGNLLK
-333 MQSNDPAFVKGLT
+333 MQANDPAFVKGLS
-346 AIAAGVRS
+346 ALAAGVRS
-354 YATAIAR
+354 HATAIAR

-380 YTLALVNS
+380 YALALANS

-408 LYRSQDATMLSLVES
+408 PYRSQDATMLSLVES
-423 GNAIPIGTDAD
+423 GNAPA
-434 GKTITTT
+434 
-441 LPNNSYVKVLKTVAA
+441 LANNSYVKVLKTVAA

-461 TPEFRGKDEEKAL
+461 TPEFRGQDEEKAI
-474 QTLAEMVRTR
+474 QTLAEMVHTRT
-484 AISVQQ
+484 ISLQR

-496 RYKRTAAAY
+496 SYKRTAAAY
-505 NQSTLKTASLN
+505 NQSTLKMASLN

-531 ALSGSVIG
+531 ALSDSVSG
-539 DTMNIA
+539 DTMNISSA
-545 STENLLINLA
+545 ENLLINLA
-555 ISNARSL
+555 ISNARGL

-573 IARKEL
+573 VARKEL

>member
-7 LSALTDQA
+7 LFALTDQA

-58 QQAAEIERQKAAVGE
+58 QQAAEIEHQKAAVGE

-85 LNSSYVSTM
+85 LNNAYVSTM

-111 RTLTETSLLDNPIG
+111 RTLTGTSFLDNPIG

-177 EAALSAAAAIEAAA
+177 EAALSAAAAREAAA

-259 KNKEVQDAQD
+259 KNKEIQDAQD

-286 DTLSV
+286 APISI

-312 GTYGDELSSS
+312 GTYGDDLTSS
-322 LDFLQSGNLPK
+322 LDFLQGGNLPK
-333 MQSNDPAFVKGLT
+333 MQANDPAFVKGLS
-346 AIAAGVRS
+346 ALAAGVRS
-354 YATAIAR
+354 HATAIAR

-380 YTLALVNS
+380 YALALANS

-408 LYRSQDATMLSLVES
+408 PYRSQDATMLSLVES
-423 GNAIPIGTDAD
+423 GNAPA
-434 GKTITTT
+434 
-441 LPNNSYVKVLKTVAA
+441 LANNSYVKVLKTVAA

-461 TPEFRGKDEEKAL
+461 TPEFRGQDEEKAI
-474 QTLAEMVRTR
+474 QTLAEMVHTRT
-484 AISVQQ
+484 ISLQR

-496 RYKRTAAAY
+496 SYKRTAAAY
-505 NQSTLKTASLN
+505 NQSTLKMASLN

-522 AYVSIPGTT
+522 AYVNIPGTT
-531 ALSGSVIG
+531 ALSDSVSG
-539 DTMNIA
+539 DTMNISSA
-545 STENLLINLA
+545 ENLLINLA
-555 ISNARSL
+555 ISNARGL

-573 IARKEL
+573 VARKEL

>member
-58 QQAAEIERQKAAVGE
+58 QQAAEIEHQKAAVGE

-85 LNSSYVSTM
+85 LNNSYVSTM

-111 RTLTETSLLDNPIG
+111 RTLTETSFLDNPIG

-156 RTQLLAQN
+156 RTQLLAQH

-177 EAALSAAAAIEAAA
+177 EAALSAAAAREAAA

-222 NTATLYSAGMSM
+222 NTATLYNAGMSM
-234 AQFKSREAELL
+234 AQFKAREAELL
-245 AARQERQARLAEAS
+245 AARKERQARMSEAS
-259 KNKEVQDAQD
+259 KNKEIQDAQD

-286 DTLSV
+286 APISI

-312 GTYGDELSSS
+312 GTYGDDLTSS
-322 LDFLQSGNLPK
+322 LDFLQGGNLPK
-333 MQSNDPAFVKGLT
+333 MQANDPAFVKGLS
-346 AIAAGVRS
+346 ALAAGVRS
-354 YATAIAR
+354 HATAIAR

-380 YTLALVNS
+380 YTLALANS

-408 LYRSQDATMLSLVES
+408 PYRSQDATMLSLVES
-423 GNAIPIGTDAD
+423 GNAPA
-434 GKTITTT
+434 
-441 LPNNSYVKVLKTVAA
+441 LANNSYVKVLKTVAA

-461 TPEFRGKDEEKAL
+461 TPEFRGQDEEKAI
-474 QTLAEMVRTR
+474 QTLAEMVHTRT
-484 AISVQQ
+484 ISLQR

-496 RYKRTAAAY
+496 SYKRTAAAY
-505 NQSTLKTASLN
+505 NQSTLKMASLN

-522 AYVSIPGTT
+522 AYVNIPGTT
-531 ALSGSVIG
+531 ALSDSVSG
-539 DTMNIA
+539 DTMNISSA
-545 STENLLINLA
+545 ENLLINLA
-555 ISNARSL
+555 ISNARGL

-573 IARKEL
+573 VARKEL

>member
-58 QQAAEIERQKAAVGE
+58 QQAAEIEHQKAAVGE

-85 LNSSYVSTM
+85 LNNSYVSTM

-111 RTLTETSLLDNPIG
+111 RTLTETSFLDNPIG

-177 EAALSAAAAIEAAA
+177 EAALSAAAAREAAA

-222 NTATLYSAGMSM
+222 NTATLYNAGMSM
-234 AQFKSREAELL
+234 AQFKAREAELA
-245 AARQERQARLAEAS
+245 AARKERQARLAEAS
-259 KNKEVQDAQD
+259 KNKEIQDAQD

-286 DTLSV
+286 APISI

-312 GTYGDELSSS
+312 GTYGDDLTSS
-322 LDFLQSGNLPK
+322 LDFLQGGNLLK
-333 MQSNDPAFVKGLT
+333 MQANDPAFVKGLS
-346 AIAAGVRS
+346 ALAAGVRS
-354 YATAIAR
+354 HATAIAR

-380 YTLALVNS
+380 YTLALANS

-408 LYRSQDATMLSLVES
+408 PYRSQDATMLSLVES
-423 GNAIPIGTDAD
+423 GNAPA
-434 GKTITTT
+434 
-441 LPNNSYVKVLKTVAA
+441 LANNSYVKVLKTVAA

-461 TPEFRGKDEEKAL
+461 TPEFRGQDEEKAI
-474 QTLAEMVRTR
+474 QTLAEMVHTRT
-484 AISVQQ
+484 ISLQR

-496 RYKRTAAAY
+496 SYKRTAAAY
-505 NQSTLKTASLN
+505 NQSTLKMASLN

-531 ALSGSVIG
+531 ALSDSVSG
-539 DTMNIA
+539 DTMNISSA
-545 STENLLINLA
+545 ENLLINLA
-555 ISNARSL
+555 ISNARGL

-573 IARKEL
+573 VARKEL

>member
-7 LSALTDQA
+7 LFALTDQA

-58 QQAAEIERQKAAVGE
+58 QQAAEIEHQKAAVGE

-85 LNSSYVSTM
+85 LNNAYVSTM

-111 RTLTETSLLDNPIG
+111 RTLTETSFLDNPIG

-156 RTQLLAQN
+156 RTQLLAQH

-177 EAALSAAAAIEAAA
+177 EAALSAAAAREAAA

-234 AQFKSREAELL
+234 AQFKSREAERL

-259 KNKEVQDAQD
+259 KNKEIQDAQD

-286 DTLSV
+286 APISI

-312 GTYGDELSSS
+312 GTYGDDLTSS
-322 LDFLQSGNLPK
+322 LDFLQGGNLLK
-333 MQSNDPAFVKGLT
+333 MQANDPAFVKGLS
-346 AIAAGVRS
+346 ALAAGVRS
-354 YATAIAR
+354 HATAIAR
-361 NPLNAKMKPEE
+361 NPLNAKMPPEE

-380 YTLALVNS
+380 YTLALANS

-408 LYRSQDATMLSLVES
+408 PYRSQDATMLSLVES
-423 GNAIPIGTDAD
+423 GNAPA
-434 GKTITTT
+434 
-441 LPNNSYVKVLKTVAA
+441 LANNSYVKVLKTVAA

-461 TPEFRGKDEEKAL
+461 TPEFRGQDEEKAI
-474 QTLAEMVRTR
+474 QTLAEMVHTRT
-484 AISVQQ
+484 ISLQR

-496 RYKRTAAAY
+496 SYKRTAAAQ
-505 NQSTLKTASLN
+505 NQSTLKMASLN

-522 AYVSIPGTT
+522 AYVNIPGTT
-531 ALSGSVIG
+531 ALSDSVSG
-539 DTMNIA
+539 DTMNISSA
-545 STENLLINLA
+545 ENLLINLA
-555 ISNARSL
+555 ISNARGL

-573 IARKEL
+573 VARKEL

>member
-85 LNSSYVSTM
+85 LNNSYVSTM

-111 RTLTETSLLDNPIG
+111 RTLTETSFLDNPIG

-156 RTQLLAQN
+156 RTQLLAQH

-177 EAALSAAAAIEAAA
+177 EAALSAAAAREAAA

-222 NTATLYSAGMSM
+222 NTATLYNAGMSM
-234 AQFKSREAELL
+234 AQFKAREAELL
-245 AARQERQARLAEAS
+245 AARKERQARMSEAS
-259 KNKEVQDAQD
+259 KNKEIQDAQD

-286 DTLSV
+286 APISI

-312 GTYGDELSSS
+312 GTYGDDLTSS
-322 LDFLQSGNLPK
+322 LDFLQGGNLLK
-333 MQSNDPAFVKGLT
+333 MQANDPAFVKGLS
-346 AIAAGVRS
+346 ALAAGVRS
-354 YATAIAR
+354 HATAIAR

-380 YTLALVNS
+380 YALALANS

-408 LYRSQDATMLSLVES
+408 PYRSQDATMLSLVES
-423 GNAIPIGTDAD
+423 GNAPA
-434 GKTITTT
+434 
-441 LPNNSYVKVLKTVAA
+441 LANNSYVKVLKTVAA

-461 TPEFRGKDEEKAL
+461 TPEFRGQDEEKAI
-474 QTLAEMVRTR
+474 QTLAEMVHTRT
-484 AISVQQ
+484 ISLQR

-496 RYKRTAAAY
+496 SYKRTAAAY
-505 NQSTLKTASLN
+505 NQSTLKMASLN

-522 AYVSIPGTT
+522 AYVNIPGTT
-531 ALSGSVIG
+531 ALSDSVPG
-539 DTMNIA
+539 DTMNISSA
-545 STENLLINLA
+545 ENLLINLA
-555 ISNARSL
+555 ISNARGL

-573 IARKEL
+573 VARKEL